1 MYVPTHV
8 HICTRTD
15 SVMHANMHTLTNSLT
30 HTHRP
35 AHVPHRHTLTDTW
48 ATPTPTD
55 WHMGHT
61 DTETHTH

>member
-1 MYVPTHV
+1 
-8 HICTRTD
+8 
-15 SVMHANMHTLTNSLT
+15 MHANMHTLTNSLT